1 MGNCLCAGIL
11 VCLYMALPLL
21 PVYAQPQVQVI
32 PETIDF
38 GEVEPYSPKV
48 KVQKVTISNCGDG
61 ILCWGIEADDDWL
74 SVEGTSTGV
83 IDLPAGDQKYV
94 QVSLS
99 ACGLCIVPQLQSE
112 GKDPVGIHAGT
123 FLVKQYAYDLELLVN
138 AKRLGYRVGEM
149 PIVLNYRFQSRIKT
163 RAVWN
168 ILLDTLAI
176 FYRMKILHYY
186 DRGSVA

>member
-1 MGNCLCAGIL
+1 
-11 VCLYMALPLL
+11 
-21 PVYAQPQVQVI
+21 
-32 PETIDF
+32 
-38 GEVEPYSPKV
+38 
-48 KVQKVTISNCGDG
+48 
-61 ILCWGIEADDDWL
+61 
-74 SVEGTSTGV
+74 
-83 IDLPAGDQKYV
+83 
-94 QVSLS
+94 
-99 ACGLCIVPQLQSE
+99 
-112 GKDPVGIHAGT
+112 
-123 FLVKQYAYDLELLVN
+123 VKQYAYDLELLVN